1 MTYISFILKSAF
13 SDLLRNKLRTALTS
27 LGILIGV
34 SSVVLLLGFGLGLK
48 EYIRQQFESMGTNN
62 IYVMPGNVLGEGG
75 GMDMRSSFGGVSFDE
90 KDYIDLKKI
99 REVTYVIPFSMKTVK
114 SEANGNTEYSS
125 LYGTSEDVFEG
136 LNLKVEDGIAFDK
149 ANVNKRS
156 KVVVLGY
163 KLAKELY
170 NNSQLALDSKI
181 RINDMSF
188 KVIGVLEEKGGGG
201 LGGDQFDMAVYM
213 PYKSAYVFNPDK
225 DFLEMVVTAK
235 DEESVPIVKNK
246 IEEALLKR
254 YEEEDFSVAEQTE
267 FLETISSI
275 FSILNLGLVGIGA
288 ISLLVGGVGIM
299 NIMYVS
305 VTERIKEI
313 GIRRAIGATKKDI
326 LSQFLAESVVL
337 SLFGGIAGLAVATIV
352 ILLIQP
358 YFPAYIDAL
367 SMIIAIVVS
376 SFIGIFFGVFPARK
390 AANLSPMDAIRYE
403 WEIYLD
409 IFEFTKSSILFL
421 KISWV

>member
-1 MTYISFILKSAF
+1 MTYISFIIKSAF

-75 GMDMRSSFGGVSFDE
+75 GMDMRSSFGGASFDE

-114 SEANGNTEYSS
+114 AEANGNTELVS

-136 LNLKVEDGIAFDK
+136 LNLKIEDGIAFDK
-149 ANVNKRS
+149 ANINKRS

-170 NNSQLALDSKI
+170 SNSQLALDSKI

-201 LGGDQFDMAVYM
+201 LGGDQFDMAIYM
-213 PYKSAYVFNPDK
+213 PYKSAYVFIPDK

-235 DEESVPIVKNK
+235 DVESVPIVKNK

-337 SLFGGIAGLAVATIV
+337 SLFGGIAGLAVASVV

-358 YFPAYIDAL
+358 YFPAYLDAF

-403 WEIYLD
+403 
-409 IFEFTKSSILFL
+409 
-421 KISWV
+421 

>member
-1 MTYISFILKSAF
+1 
-13 SDLLRNKLRTALTS
+13 
-27 LGILIGV
+27 
-34 SSVVLLLGFGLGLK
+34 
-48 EYIRQQFESMGTNN
+48 MGTNN

-337 SLFGGIAGLAVATIV
+337 SLFGGIAGLAVASVV

-358 YFPAYIDAL
+358 YFPAYLDAF

-403 WEIYLD
+403 
-409 IFEFTKSSILFL
+409 
-421 KISWV
+421 

>member
-1 MTYISFILKSAF
+1 MTYISFIIKSAF

-114 SEANGNTEYSS
+114 AEANGNTELVS

-136 LNLKVEDGIAFDK
+136 LNLKIEDGIAFDK
-149 ANVNKRS
+149 ANINKRS

-170 NNSQLALDSKI
+170 SNSQLALDSKI

-201 LGGDQFDMAVYM
+201 LGGDQFDMAIYM

-337 SLFGGIAGLAVATIV
+337 SLFGGIAGLAVASVV

-358 YFPAYIDAL
+358 YFPAYLDAF

-403 WEIYLD
+403 
-409 IFEFTKSSILFL
+409 
-421 KISWV
+421 

>member
-1 MTYISFILKSAF
+1 MTYISFIIKSAF

-75 GMDMRSSFGGVSFDE
+75 GMDMRSSFGGASFDE

-114 SEANGNTEYSS
+114 AEANGNTELVS

-136 LNLKVEDGIAFDK
+136 LNLKIEDGIAFDK
-149 ANVNKRS
+149 ANINKRS

-170 NNSQLALDSKI
+170 SNSQLALDSKI

-201 LGGDQFDMAVYM
+201 LGGDQFDMAIYM
-213 PYKSAYVFNPDK
+213 PYKSAYVFIPDK

-337 SLFGGIAGLAVATIV
+337 SLFGGIAGLAVASVV

-358 YFPAYIDAL
+358 YFPAYLDAF

-403 WEIYLD
+403 
-409 IFEFTKSSILFL
+409 
-421 KISWV
+421 

>member
-1 MTYISFILKSAF
+1 MTYISFIIKSAF

-170 NNSQLALDSKI
+170 SNSQLALDSKI

-337 SLFGGIAGLAVATIV
+337 SLFGGIAGLAVASVV

-358 YFPAYIDAL
+358 YFPAYLDAF

-403 WEIYLD
+403 
-409 IFEFTKSSILFL
+409 
-421 KISWV
+421 

>member
-403 WEIYLD
+403 
-409 IFEFTKSSILFL
+409 
-421 KISWV
+421 

>member
-201 LGGDQFDMAVYM
+201 LGGDQFDMAIYM
-213 PYKSAYVFNPDK
+213 PYKSAYVFIPDK

-403 WEIYLD
+403 
-409 IFEFTKSSILFL
+409 
-421 KISWV
+421 

>member
-13 SDLLRNKLRTALTS
+13 SDLIRNKLRTALTS

-34 SSVVLLLGFGLGLK
+34 ASVVLLLGFGLGLK
-48 EYIRQQFESMGTNN
+48 EYIKQQFESMGTNN
-62 IYVMPGNVLGEGG
+62 IYIMPGNVLGEGG
-75 GMDMRSSFGGVSFDE
+75 GMDMRSSFGGASFDE

-114 SEANGNTEYSS
+114 AEAKGNSEYVS

-170 NNSQLALDSKI
+170 TNSQLALDSKI

-201 LGGDQFDMAVYM
+201 LGGDQFDMAIYM
-213 PYKSAYVFNPDK
+213 PYKSAYVFIPDK

-246 IEEALLKR
+246 VEEVLLKR

-288 ISLLVGGVGIM
+288 ISLIVGGVGIM

-337 SLFGGIAGLAVATIV
+337 SLLGGTAGLIVATVV

-358 YFPAYIDAL
+358 YFPAYIDAF

-403 WEIYLD
+403 
-409 IFEFTKSSILFL
+409 
-421 KISWV
+421 

>member
-1 MTYISFILKSAF
+1 MTYISFILKSAL

-34 SSVVLLLGFGLGLK
+34 ASVVLLLGFGLGLK
-48 EYIRQQFESMGTNN
+48 EYIKQQFESMGTNS
-62 IYVMPGNVLGEGG
+62 IYVIPGNVLTEGG

-90 KDYIDLKKI
+90 KDYVDLKKI
-99 REVTYVIPFSMKTVK
+99 REVKYVIPFSMKTVK
-114 SEANGNTEYSS
+114 SEAKGNTELVS

-136 LNLKVEDGIAFDK
+136 LNLKIEDGIAFDK

-170 NNSQLALDSKI
+170 GNSQLALDSKI

-188 KVIGVLEEKGGGG
+188 KVIGILEEKGGGG
-201 LGGDQFDMAVYM
+201 LGGDQFDMAIYM
-213 PYKSAYVFNPDK
+213 PYKSAYVFIPDK

-246 IEEALLKR
+246 IEEIFLKR
-254 YEEEDFSVAEQTE
+254 YKEEEFSVAEQTE
-267 FLETISSI
+267 LLETISSI

-305 VTERIKEI
+305 VTERTKEI

-337 SLFGGIAGLAVATIV
+337 SLFGGTAGLAVAAVV

-403 WEIYLD
+403 
-409 IFEFTKSSILFL
+409 
-421 KISWV
+421 

>member
-1 MTYISFILKSAF
+1 MTYISFILKSAL

-34 SSVVLLLGFGLGLK
+34 ASVVLLLGFGLGLK
-48 EYIRQQFESMGTNN
+48 EYIKQQFESMGTNS
-62 IYVMPGNVLGEGG
+62 IYVIPGNVLTEGG

-90 KDYIDLKKI
+90 KDYVDLKKI
-99 REVTYVIPFSMKTVK
+99 REVKYVIPFSMKTVK
-114 SEANGNTEYSS
+114 SEAKGNTELVS

-136 LNLKVEDGIAFDK
+136 LNLKIEDGIAFDK

-170 NNSQLALDSKI
+170 GNSQLALDSKI

-188 KVIGVLEEKGGGG
+188 KVIGILEEKGGGG
-201 LGGDQFDMAVYM
+201 LGGDQFDMAIYM
-213 PYKSAYVFNPDK
+213 PYKSAYVFIPDK

-246 IEEALLKR
+246 IEEIFLKR
-254 YEEEDFSVAEQTE
+254 YEEEEFSVAEQTE
-267 FLETISSI
+267 LLETISSI

-305 VTERIKEI
+305 VTERTKEI

-337 SLFGGIAGLAVATIV
+337 SLFGGTAGLAVAAVV

-403 WEIYLD
+403 
-409 IFEFTKSSILFL
+409 
-421 KISWV
+421 

>member
-1 MTYISFILKSAF
+1 
-13 SDLLRNKLRTALTS
+13 
-27 LGILIGV
+27 
-34 SSVVLLLGFGLGLK
+34 
-48 EYIRQQFESMGTNN
+48 
-62 IYVMPGNVLGEGG
+62 
-75 GMDMRSSFGGVSFDE
+75 
-90 KDYIDLKKI
+90 
-99 REVTYVIPFSMKTVK
+99 
-114 SEANGNTEYSS
+114 
-125 LYGTSEDVFEG
+125 
-136 LNLKVEDGIAFDK
+136 
-149 ANVNKRS
+149 
-156 KVVVLGY
+156 
-163 KLAKELY
+163 
-170 NNSQLALDSKI
+170 
-181 RINDMSF
+181 
-188 KVIGVLEEKGGGG
+188 
-201 LGGDQFDMAVYM
+201 M
-213 PYKSAYVFNPDK
+213 PYKSAYVFIPDK

-246 IEEALLKR
+246 VEEVLLKR

-288 ISLLVGGVGIM
+288 ISLIVGGVGIM

-337 SLFGGIAGLAVATIV
+337 SLLGGTAGLIVATVV

-358 YFPAYIDAL
+358 YFPAYIDAF

-403 WEIYLD
+403 
-409 IFEFTKSSILFL
+409 
-421 KISWV
+421 

>member
-1 MTYISFILKSAF
+1 M
-13 SDLLRNKLRTALTS
+13 
-27 LGILIGV
+27 
-34 SSVVLLLGFGLGLK
+34 
-48 EYIRQQFESMGTNN
+48 
-62 IYVMPGNVLGEGG
+62 
-75 GMDMRSSFGGVSFDE
+75 
-90 KDYIDLKKI
+90 
-99 REVTYVIPFSMKTVK
+99 
-114 SEANGNTEYSS
+114 
-125 LYGTSEDVFEG
+125 
-136 LNLKVEDGIAFDK
+136 
-149 ANVNKRS
+149 
-156 KVVVLGY
+156 
-163 KLAKELY
+163 
-170 NNSQLALDSKI
+170 ALDSKI

-201 LGGDQFDMAVYM
+201 LGGDQFDMAIYM
-213 PYKSAYVFNPDK
+213 PYKSAYVFIPDK

-246 IEEALLKR
+246 VEEVLLKR

-288 ISLLVGGVGIM
+288 ISLIVGGVGIM

-337 SLFGGIAGLAVATIV
+337 SLLGGTAGLIVATVV

-358 YFPAYIDAL
+358 YFPAYIDAF

-403 WEIYLD
+403 
-409 IFEFTKSSILFL
+409 
-421 KISWV
+421 